1 MEKEHKFL
9 RLKLILILLLIII
22 SVLVVSFNNKI
33 SPMIESYA
41 TNQATNK
48 VMKIINQSVYEEIS
62 ENGLRY
68 SNLVFLTYSE
78 NGVVTSLQTNMA
90 ELNAL
95 QSSIT
100 NRIITH
106 LTDFKEQTV
115 RLSLGTIIGGPIF
128 SGRGPFIEIKL
139 IPSNYITT
147 RIENDFREAGI
158 NQTRHRIILEIN
170 MTVTTVLPG
179 FKFSSKINT
188 NIVLAE
194 TVIVGAVPEAFT
206 NVSDPTKEI
215 VGIIEDYG
223 ASTD

>member
-1 MEKEHKFL
+1 MEKEHRFI

-22 SVLVVSFNNKI
+22 SVLFVSFNNKI

-62 ENGLRY
+62 ENELRY

-78 NGVVTSLQTNMA
+78 NGVVTSLQTNMT

-100 NRIITH
+100 NRIIAH

-147 RIENDFREAGI
+147 RIENDFSEAGI

-215 VGIIEDYG
+215 VGIIEDY
-223 ASTD
+223 AAYTD